1 MSQGRRGHEGE
12 LGQNGHGLPKEHNS
26 IFYFLFYFSFPFEF
40 KIQI

>member
-26 IFYFLFYFSFPFEF
+26 IFYFFILFFLSF
-40 KIQI
+40 